1 MEYMMDIYENYVTF
15 LRFEV
20 GILKSRLKPED
31 TGHIHTTI
39 RVLEE
44 RIQEIEDNKKNEKIL
59 TAYSDYQ
66 VHSLS

>member
-1 MEYMMDIYENYVTF
+1 MDIYENYVTF

-20 GILKSRLKPED
+20 GILKGRLKPED

-44 RIQEIEDNKKNEKIL
+44 RIQEIENNKQNLKVYN
-59 TAYSDYQ
+59 DYQ

>member
-1 MEYMMDIYENYVTF
+1 MDIYENYVTF

-44 RIQEIEDNKKNEKIL
+44 RIQEIENNKRNL
-59 TAYSDYQ
+59 TAYNDYQ

>member
-20 GILKSRLKPED
+20 GILKGRLKPED

-44 RIQEIEDNKKNEKIL
+44 RIQEIENNKQNLKVYN
-59 TAYSDYQ
+59 DYQ

>member
-1 MEYMMDIYENYVTF
+1 MDIYENYVTF

-20 GILKSRLKPED
+20 GILKSRLRPED

-44 RIQEIEDNKKNEKIL
+44 RIQEIENNKRNL